1 MFAAHR
7 LTTMPRH
14 RGSGAS
20 SLFAVPVDSGPIAKM
35 GSLQAQLPRR
45 YGDPGGGAVVAPT
58 DWAICRSQRARRV
71 LDSLADVSW
80 LHPLRCRSNE
90 GGRGFKMT

>member
-1 MFAAHR
+1 M
-7 LTTMPRH
+7 
-14 RGSGAS
+14 
-20 SLFAVPVDSGPIAKM
+20 
-35 GSLQAQLPRR
+35 
-45 YGDPGGGAVVAPT
+45 VAPT

-90 GGRGFKMT
+90 GGCGFKMT